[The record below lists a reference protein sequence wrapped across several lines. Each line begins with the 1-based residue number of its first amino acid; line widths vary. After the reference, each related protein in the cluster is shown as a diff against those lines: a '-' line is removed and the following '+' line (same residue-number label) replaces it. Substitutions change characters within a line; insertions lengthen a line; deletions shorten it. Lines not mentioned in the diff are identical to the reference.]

1 MEPKVIV
8 ADLGRDYDGIT
19 SDKLLAYDVSE
30 LPSGIVDEILEL
42 INKHHS
48 KKLTEYVNNNNY
60 FSIPQV
66 KEKFGWSVTN
76 KDNLLIT
83 TSDRYANVY
92 SVQKFDEKYL
102 ESYIKGNGKDIDV
115 SKLRVFTEVSLPE
128 SIQNQINAISNKIEK
143 EKQQKEIKK
152 AQKRLE
158 RAKKILESN
167 GKLT

>member
-8 ADLGRDYDGIT
+8 ADSSYDDNGNYN
-19 SDKLLAYDVSE
+19 DRLLAWDICE
-30 LPSGIVDEILEL
+30 LPIGVVNEILEL

-48 KKLTEYVNNNNY
+48 KELTAFINKNNY
-60 FSIPQV
+60 FNISQV

-83 TSDRYANVY
+83 TCDRYANIY
-92 SVQKFDEKYL
+92 HVQKFDEKFL
-102 ESYIKGNGKDIDV
+102 ESYIKGYGKDVDV

-128 SIQNQINAISNKIEK
+128 SIQNKINEISNKIEK